1 MWLIVWMLPLV
12 AAAGIVL
19 AVVVGVRGE
28 TWPRAAAFAYAG
40 LLSASAIAL
49 TLYVASEDDYR
60 RGGISRWN
68 AYDAHA
74 VTVAAIAI
82 GLAAAVALVG
92 AATRRRA
99 RLAITGFL
107 VSSAAFVLYFAA
119 FLANSLN

>member
-1 MWLIVWMLPLV
+1 MWLIVWTLPLV
-12 AAAGIVL
+12 AAAGLVL

-28 TWPRAAAFAYAG
+28 TWPRGAAFAYAG
-40 LLSASAIAL
+40 LLTASAIAL

-60 RGGISRWN
+60 RGGISRWD
-68 AYDAHA
+68 AYDAH
-74 VTVAAIAI
+74 VLTVAAIAV
-82 GLAAAVALVG
+82 GLATAGALLG
-92 AATRRRA
+92 AATRRQA

>member
-1 MWLIVWMLPLV
+1 MWLIIWMLPVV
-12 AAAGIVL
+12 AAAGVAL
-19 AVVVGVRGE
+19 AALVGVRGE
-28 TWPRAAAFAYAG
+28 TWPASAAFAYAA

-60 RGGISRWN
+60 RGGISRWD

-74 VTVAAIAI
+74 LTVAAIAL

-92 AATRRRA
+92 AATRRQA
-99 RLAITGFL
+99 RLAIPGFL

>member
-1 MWLIVWMLPLV
+1 MWLIVWMLPVV

-19 AVVVGVRGE
+19 AIVVGARGE
-28 TWPRAAAFAYAG
+28 TWPRTAAFVYAA
-40 LLSASAIAL
+40 LLGASAIAL

-60 RGGISRWN
+60 RGGISRWD

-74 VTVAAIAI
+74 LTVAAIAI
-82 GLAAAVALVG
+82 GLAAAVGLVG

-99 RLAITGFL
+99 RLATIGFL

>member
-1 MWLIVWMLPLV
+1 MWLIVLMLPFV
-12 AAAGIVL
+12 AAVGIGL

-28 TWPRAAAFAYAG
+28 TWPRASAFVYAA
-40 LLSASAIAL
+40 LLGACAIGL

-60 RGGISRWN
+60 RGGISRWD

-74 VTVAAIAI
+74 LTVAAIAI

-99 RLAITGFL
+99 RLATIGFL
-107 VSSAAFVLYFAA
+107 VSSAAFFLYFAA

>member
-1 MWLIVWMLPLV
+1 MWLIVWMLPFV
-12 AAAGIVL
+12 AVGGIML
-19 AVVVGVRGE
+19 AVLVGVRRE
-28 TWPRAAAFAYAG
+28 TWPRAAAFAYAA
-40 LLSASAIAL
+40 LLGASAIAL
-49 TLYVASEDDYR
+49 ALYVVGEDDYR
-60 RGGISRWN
+60 RGGISRWD

-74 VTVAAIAI
+74 LTVAAIAI

-99 RLAITGFL
+99 RLAVTGFL